1 MTITDNFQDFDNI
14 SLSSS
19 ENELENSDHKNETNQ
34 NELENIN
41 LKQYYNQNIHFN
53 NQFFERKFNNNFG
66 NINFSKGILTNN
78 IDLASNNETVFK
90 LEDTSEDLI
99 DESSFSNSN
108 TVSNDLT
115 KNISQSDNLEQDLEQ
130 KNKYIIQSE
139 QSEPIKLNENISENI
154 SLSDN
159 LEQKNK
165 SIIQSEQ
172 SKQIN
177 NENKQYNQSENFE
190 LDSII
195 INKTDEKNSINTLNI
210 SEISKHKDESIFDEH
225 TENLNPN
232 NVVNFENKIECVKR
246 FDNPLKKIFSNKGL
260 KHIILSKI
268 YYIIISIFIISVV
281 IFVIKLTKRK
291 RIRVSMTDEYITKDK
306 ESKQKADPTFDPN
319 LDLNVS
325 KSELM
330 NKTMIINTNPKISV
344 LKTVVSII
352 LIIISLII
360 LPITLEQIHLH
371 YQKYKL
377 QKQQNKKQN

>member
-1 MTITDNFQDFDNI
+1 M
-14 SLSSS
+14 
-19 ENELENSDHKNETNQ
+19 
-34 NELENIN
+34 
-41 LKQYYNQNIHFN
+41 
-53 NQFFERKFNNNFG
+53 
-66 NINFSKGILTNN
+66 
-78 IDLASNNETVFK
+78 
-90 LEDTSEDLI
+90 
-99 DESSFSNSN
+99 
-108 TVSNDLT
+108 
-115 KNISQSDNLEQDLEQ
+115 
-130 KNKYIIQSE
+130 
-139 QSEPIKLNENISENI
+139 
-154 SLSDN
+154 
-159 LEQKNK
+159 
-165 SIIQSEQ
+165 
-172 SKQIN
+172 
-177 NENKQYNQSENFE
+177 
-190 LDSII
+190 
-195 INKTDEKNSINTLNI
+195 NI

-225 TENLNPN
+225 TENLNSN
-232 NVVNFENKIECVKR
+232 NVVNSENKIEHVKC

-306 ESKQKADPTFDPN
+306 ESKQKADSAFDPN

-330 NKTMIINTNPKISV
+330 NKTMVINTKPKISV